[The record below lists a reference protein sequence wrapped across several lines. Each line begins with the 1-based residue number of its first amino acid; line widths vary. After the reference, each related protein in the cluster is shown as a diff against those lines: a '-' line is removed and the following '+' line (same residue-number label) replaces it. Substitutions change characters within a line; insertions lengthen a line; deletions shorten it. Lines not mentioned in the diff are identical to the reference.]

1 MTSKPSCTNC
11 PNLLR
16 REACSQLYLRHAVF
30 GYAVI
35 KERIISA
42 SENQKSAVL
51 AVKMSSLF
59 EVATAAGSHLFPFRT
74 EQLSPPA
81 PMVLQCNAG
90 E

>member
-1 MTSKPSCTNC
+1 MTAKPSCTNC
-11 PNLLR
+11 PILLR
-16 REACSQLYLRHAVF
+16 REACSQLYLRHAASWR
-30 GYAVI
+30 AVI
-35 KERIISA
+35 KEGIISA

-74 EQLSPPA
+74 EQLSPPS